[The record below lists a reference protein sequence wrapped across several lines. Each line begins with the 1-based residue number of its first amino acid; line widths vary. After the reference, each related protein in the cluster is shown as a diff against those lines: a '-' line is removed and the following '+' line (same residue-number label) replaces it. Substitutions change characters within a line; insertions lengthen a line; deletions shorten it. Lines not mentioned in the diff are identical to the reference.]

1 MKKKLSAITTL
12 IALTIILSIPAY
24 ADEIVITDAQ
34 QIDIPASNDTL
45 QIVSTSTDSVGNTE
59 LVDSDNKED
68 NNDGNNGDNSNSN
81 NDGNNDS
88 PDIEYQV
95 TSIDY
100 RSTLDE
106 INERLESVLDVLNEN
121 KEISRLREHNID
133 DIYKAISEN
142 GYQKKSMEATE
153 NIMVALYDIKALL
166 EAGEV
171 SNNAISD
178 NEIDRVSIKENE
190 QKKYENIISAISE
203 NTINEIYAISENR
216 QALSNNYVLLKELKD
231 NDFVDIKY
239 ALFACALG
247 IWGLLG
253 FHLEQTIFKRLRS

>member
-1 MKKKLSAITTL
+1 MDKKLSTITTL
-12 IALTIILSIPAY
+12 IALIIILSIPVY
-24 ADEIVITDAQ
+24 ADEIVIPDVQ

-45 QIVSTSTDSVGNTE
+45 TIESTPADDAGSTGTA
-59 LVDSDNKED
+59 DSDNKEENKD
-68 NNDGNNGDNSNSN
+68 DSNGDNGNSD

-88 PDIEYQV
+88 PDIKYQV
-95 TSIDY
+95 TNIDY
-100 RSTLDE
+100 SSTLDE
-106 INERLESVLDVLNEN
+106 INERLEDVLNVLNEN
-121 KEISRLREHNID
+121 KEISRQREHNID

-166 EAGEV
+166 ETGEV

-178 NEIDRVSIKENE
+178 NEIEHESIKENE
-190 QKKYENIISAISE
+190 QKKYENIIRAFSE

-231 NDFVDIKY
+231 NDFNDIKY